1 MYGGAVCSAGRPQ
14 CQRSQGVTLR
24 IEARNGG
31 RQLYYAVA
39 FAARA
44 VFAISGH
51 DMRSSSSPDTMNRRP
66 SFANASTSASRSR
79 FHG

>member
-1 MYGGAVCSAGRPQ
+1 MPALPR
-14 CQRSQGVTLR
+14 VTLR

-51 DMRSSSSPDTMNRRP
+51 DMRSSSPDH
-66 SFANASTSASRSR
+66 S
-79 FHG
+79 